1 MNIRQHMTKTALS
14 LTLVLT
20 LFSGAHAAEFLVGAL
35 NPLTGVGGPYGPGML
50 AAIKIAAEEVN
61 AAGGILGN
69 QVVVISEDTQTDPEA
84 AVRAA
89 KKLIEVNKVPAILGT
104 WSSGVS
110 MAVVPLTT
118 RAGIIEMNTSG
129 APELSKIG
137 KETGLVFRTQASNT
151 LFGVVF
157 ARIAQ
162 KEGYKKAATMA
173 FNNPSG
179 IGNTEE
185 FAKNFTAAGGTLTGK
200 VVYEPNQAS
209 YRSELEKVLAT
220 KPEVIVMGS
229 YIKDTTIILKEWY
242 QLNEPMK
249 FIAPAWAV
257 NPKLIETLGPEIPEG
272 IIAVDAVPNSSSK
285 TFAGFAER
293 YKKETGVEVTKNP
306 YAPMVYDQMIVL
318 ALAAEAAK
326 STDPKVIA
334 AKVRDVSGPPGEMV
348 FSYAEGVAALKAGKN
363 IDFDGASSAIDFD
376 ESGDVRP
383 TFGVYRVEKGQLPL
397 KYTIRP

>member
-1 MNIRQHMTKTALS
+1 MGFRKCSVSAV
-14 LTLVLT
+14 LVAVF
-20 LFSGAHAAEFLVGAL
+20 LFGFTPGAQAQFKVGAL

-61 AAGGILGN
+61 AAGGIMG
-69 QVVVISEDTQTDPEA
+69 QKVEIISEDTQTDPDA

-89 KKLIEVNKVPAILGT
+89 KKLIEVNKVAAILGT

-118 RAGIIEMNTSG
+118 RAGIIEMNVSG
-129 APELSKIG
+129 APELSRIG

-151 LFGVVF
+151 LFGLVF
-157 ARIAQ
+157 AKIAL

-185 FAKNFTAAGGTLTGK
+185 FAKNFKAAGMTVTGG

-209 YRSELEKVLAT
+209 YRSELQKVLGT

-242 QLNEPMK
+242 QINEPMK

-257 NPKLIETLGPEIPEG
+257 NPKLIETLGPEITEG
-272 IIAVDAVPNSSSK
+272 VIAVDTVPNTSSK
-285 TFAGFAER
+285 TYESFLER
-293 YKKETGVEVTKNP
+293 YKKATGEDVSRNP
-306 YAPMVYDQMIVL
+306 YAPMVYDQMILL

-326 STDPKVIA
+326 SVDPKAIA
-334 AKVRDVSGPPGEMV
+334 AKMRDASAPPGEV
-348 FSYAEGVAALKAGKN
+348 VYSFAEGLAKLKAGKD

-383 TFGVYRVEKGQLPL
+383 TFGIYQVEKGRLPL
-397 KYTIRP
+397 KYTIKP